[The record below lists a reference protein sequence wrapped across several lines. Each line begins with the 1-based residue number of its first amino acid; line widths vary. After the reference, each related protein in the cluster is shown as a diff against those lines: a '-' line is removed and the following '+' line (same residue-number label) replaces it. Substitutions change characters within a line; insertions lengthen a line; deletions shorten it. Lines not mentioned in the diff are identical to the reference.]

1 MKPQTVILD
10 ANILFPAPLRDFFM
24 HLAILGAMQARWTKQ
39 IENEWTR
46 NLIAKRPDLDPTRVY
61 RTAAQMN
68 AAIPDA
74 LVTDFESLES
84 NLVLPDPNDRHVLA
98 AAIKA
103 GADVIITKN
112 LRDFPQHI
120 VGAFEIQVLHPDVF
134 VHQLLNLEPEIVIKA
149 IQTMQAGLKNP
160 PQTMLEVLDTLKQQE
175 LPLTANW
182 LREAL
187 I

>member
-24 HLAILGAMQARWTKQ
+24 HLAIFGAIQARWSEQ
-39 IENEWTR
+39 IEAEWTR

-61 RTAAQMN
+61 RTAARMN

-74 LVTDFESLES
+74 FVTDFESLES
-84 NLVLPDPNDRHVLA
+84 NLVLPDPNDCHVLA

-112 LRDFPQHI
+112 LRDFPQDI
-120 VGAFEIQVLHPDVF
+120 VGAFEIKVVHPDEF
-134 VHQLLNLEPEIVIKA
+134 VHQLLNLEPELVVQA
-149 IQTMQAGLKNP
+149 IQAMQTALKNP
-160 PQTMLEVLDTLKQQE
+160 PQTMLEVLVTLEQQE

-182 LREAL
+182 LCNVL
-187 I
+187 T